1 MKMTEINYEALI
13 KELGLEDF
21 EDEVIE
27 ELDLDIEI
35 LHLLEEAE
43 EVVEDEDK

>member
-1 MKMTEINYEALI
+1 MTEINYEALI
-13 KELGLEDF
+13 KELGLKDF

-43 EVVEDEDK
+43 EVAEDEDK

>member
-1 MKMTEINYEALI
+1 MTEINYEALI

-21 EDEVIE
+21 EDEAIE

>member
-1 MKMTEINYEALI
+1 MTEINYEALI

-21 EDEVIE
+21 KDEVIE
-27 ELDLDIEI
+27 ELDLDVEI

-43 EVVEDEDK
+43 EVVENENE